1 VNNTYVSLINDTWTV
16 ADSAHVAVT
25 NAGMHCHSD
34 GINTLAGTTAQHVY
48 QHKTGKRTCK

>member
-48 QHKTGKRTCK
+48 QHKRGKRTCK